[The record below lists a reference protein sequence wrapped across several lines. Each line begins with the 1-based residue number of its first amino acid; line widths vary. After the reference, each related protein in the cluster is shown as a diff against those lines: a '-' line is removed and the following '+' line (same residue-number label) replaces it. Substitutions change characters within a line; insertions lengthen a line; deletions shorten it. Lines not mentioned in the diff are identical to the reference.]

1 MLTVHTGNGGTG
13 AAQPGA
19 GIAAADDA
27 SSFQFGWRALALNM
41 VFWTMLAILTTTNRL
56 LDPFRPAGRPRAGAT
71 EIGYWFYDSY
81 VWALVTPF
89 IFWLAWRL
97 GGGRRHWLA
106 TATGLAVI
114 GAALAVAMAVVNQA
128 VARELFGFG
137 RFGRFGGG
145 PVGDGS
151 WLRMIFAPG
160 FLSDFV
166 TYTGIVAAG
175 FAWDYFRRYRA
186 RQEEAVRLQAHAA
199 HLQAQLA
206 EARLA
211 VLRNQLNPH
220 FLFNT
225 LNAVSALVAR
235 DPKGVRRMIARLS
248 ELLRY
253 SLSDQEQE
261 IVVEEEVKM
270 LGQYLEILE
279 IRYQGRLETSVHADA
294 DIGDALVPNLILQPL
309 AENAMTHGVGKA
321 GGHGRIDVRVARAG
335 DRLVLSVTDTGP
347 GEGMVD
353 AHEIAPG
360 GAGSGM
366 GLRNTRA
373 RLAELYGEDQRL
385 ELRPTGGGGMT
396 AEIVIPLRRSP
407 YARPKHRLAHA

>member
-1 MLTVHTGNGGTG
+1 MLTVHTGNGGNG
-13 AAQPGA
+13 GSDP
-19 GIAAADDA
+19 AAAITLADDV
-27 SSFQFGWRALALNM
+27 STFQFGWRAVGLNIA
-41 VFWTMLAILTTTNRL
+41 FWSMLAILTTTNRI
-56 LDPFRPAGRPRAGAT
+56 LDPFRPAGRSRAGLM

-81 VWALVTPF
+81 LWALLTPF

-97 GGGRRHWLA
+97 GGGRRHWLP
-106 TATGLAVI
+106 TAI
-114 GAALAVAMAVVNQA
+114 ALALVGTVLAFGMGMLNQV
-128 VARELFGFG
+128 VARELFDFG
-137 RFGRFGGG
+137 RFGPGRG
-145 PVGDGS
+145 PGRDPS
-151 WLRMIFAPG
+151 WLRMVFAPG
-160 FLSDFV
+160 FLSDFI
-166 TYTGIVAAG
+166 TYAGILAAG

-199 HLQAQLA
+199 SLQAQLA

-253 SLSDQEQE
+253 SLSEQEQE
-261 IVVEEEVKM
+261 ITVDEELKM
-270 LGQYLEILE
+270 LGQYLQILE
-279 IRYQGRLETSVHADA
+279 IRYQGRLETSIHADP
-294 DIGDALVPNLILQPL
+294 DVGDALVPSLVLQPL

-321 GGHGRIDVRVARAG
+321 GGHGRVDVRATRAG
-335 DRLVLSVTDTGP
+335 DRLVLTVTDTGP
-347 GEGMVD
+347 GEGVVD
-353 AHEIAPG
+353 TNEIAPG

-373 RLAELYGEDQRL
+373 RLAVLYAEDQSL
-385 ELRPTGGGGMT
+385 ELRPTGDGGMT
-396 AEIVIPLRRSP
+396 AEISIPLRRAASAP
-407 YARPKHRLAHA
+407 PVYRLARA